1 MPPDKKT
8 AMESVSNQLS
18 SNNQER
24 RPITI
29 FLAFKNKTK
38 INGNGMTTLFQ
49 SKKFANEPKTQKNIA

>member
-18 SNNQER
+18 SNQER

-29 FLAFKNKTK
+29 FLALRNKTK
-38 INGNGMTTLFQ
+38 INGNGMTTVFR
-49 SKKFANEPKTQKNIA
+49 SKKFANEAKTQKNIA

>member
-1 MPPDKKT
+1 
-8 AMESVSNQLS
+8 MESVSNQLS

-38 INGNGMTTLFQ
+38 INGNGMTKSFQ
-49 SKKFANEPKTQKNIA
+49 SKKFANEAKTQKKIIA